1 MNRSRPIAFVGIVA
15 LLAACHDSPAAPRQD
30 SQTPSPGASKSAP
43 MVLSSGEIRVILD
56 DAAGRLS
63 GGIRHDGSRGRLR
76 TALSNLD
83 ASITAGDS
91 AGAINALT
99 FVREELTRQSK
110 IQGANVESADR
121 DAISLT
127 LDHVQTLIIANAAA
141 GSQQVHP

>member
-1 MNRSRPIAFVGIVA
+1 
-15 LLAACHDSPAAPRQD
+15 
-30 SQTPSPGASKSAP
+30 